1 MKLAVIKCYIE
12 LVEFPHQLS
21 LKSYNELVFLLQLLL
36 QDLVLFSPR
45 ILHTK
50 HTQTRF
56 EKKKVSLRY
65 SSHRPQFESAA
76 SCVGVKLPRLRGGG
90 VLSVPWFYSPP

>member
-1 MKLAVIKCYIE
+1 MKLAVMKRYIE
-12 LVEFPHQLS
+12 LVEFSHQLS

-56 EKKKVSLRY
+56 EKKKSVCVIQAI
-65 SSHRPQFESAA
+65 QFESAA
-76 SCVGVKLPRLRGGG
+76 KPVGVKLPRLRGGG
-90 VLSVPWFYSPP
+90 VLSVPWFHSPP